1 MTGESHF
8 SEVFLDG
15 VRIPAANLLGGEGE
29 GWRVTQTTLNSE
41 RSSIAGGMGATP
53 AALISFARRFDGA
66 TADPL
71 VRQRLVDTHIRYEL
85 LRFLRYRSQ
94 TALSQGRR
102 PGGEASVMKLAFA
115 RYMKAL
121 TEAAVDTQGAY
132 GLLGG
137 ADVADDGMWLR
148 RFLHS
153 PSLRIA
159 GGSDQVQANIMG
171 ERVLGLPP
179 EPRTDK
185 DVAFRDLARRRS
197 SFRAMTEAPSAPV
210 LTKSQ
215 AARRE
220 RVVRA
225 ALELGAEGGYDAV
238 QMRDVATRAEVAL
251 GTIYRYFPSKDSL
264 LLAVMVHWLGDLER
278 RVSRRPPTGD
288 TTVERIMD
296 VMTRALGSMDRDP
309 RLTAAVIGAMTA
321 GDPASVP
328 AIEEVSRAMARTMQ
342 SAFPPDVDPA
352 LEAATAKVLGHVW
365 WSATISWANG
375 MGDIDW
381 VANELRVAAEL
392 LAERFD

>member
-1 MTGESHF
+1 MT
-8 SEVFLDG
+8 D
-15 VRIPAANLLGGEGE
+15 A
-29 GWRVTQTTLNSE
+29 
-41 RSSIAGGMGATP
+41 
-53 AALISFARRFDGA
+53 
-66 TADPL
+66 
-71 VRQRLVDTHIRYEL
+71 
-85 LRFLRYRSQ
+85 
-94 TALSQGRR
+94 
-102 PGGEASVMKLAFA
+102 
-115 RYMKAL
+115 
-121 TEAAVDTQGAY
+121 
-132 GLLGG
+132 
-137 ADVADDGMWLR
+137 
-148 RFLHS
+148 HS
-153 PSLRIA
+153 
-159 GGSDQVQANIMG
+159 
-171 ERVLGLPP
+171 
-179 EPRTDK
+179 
-185 DVAFRDLARRRS
+185 
-197 SFRAMTEAPSAPV
+197 PV

-264 LLAVMVHWLGDLER
+264 LLAVMVHWLGDLEQ

-328 AIEEVSRAMARTMQ
+328 AIDEVSQAMARIMQ

-375 MGDIDW
+375 MGDIEW
-381 VANELRVAAEL
+381 VAAELRVAAEL

>member
-1 MTGESHF
+1 
-8 SEVFLDG
+8 
-15 VRIPAANLLGGEGE
+15 
-29 GWRVTQTTLNSE
+29 
-41 RSSIAGGMGATP
+41 
-53 AALISFARRFDGA
+53 
-66 TADPL
+66 
-71 VRQRLVDTHIRYEL
+71 
-85 LRFLRYRSQ
+85 
-94 TALSQGRR
+94 
-102 PGGEASVMKLAFA
+102 
-115 RYMKAL
+115 
-121 TEAAVDTQGAY
+121 
-132 GLLGG
+132 
-137 ADVADDGMWLR
+137 
-148 RFLHS
+148 
-153 PSLRIA
+153 
-159 GGSDQVQANIMG
+159 
-171 ERVLGLPP
+171 
-179 EPRTDK
+179 
-185 DVAFRDLARRRS
+185 
-197 SFRAMTEAPSAPV
+197 MTEALSPV

-215 AARRE
+215 AARRG

-296 VMTRALGSMDRDP
+296 VMARALGSMDRDP

-342 SAFPPDVDPA
+342 SAFPPDIDPA

>member
-1 MTGESHF
+1 
-8 SEVFLDG
+8 
-15 VRIPAANLLGGEGE
+15 
-29 GWRVTQTTLNSE
+29 
-41 RSSIAGGMGATP
+41 
-53 AALISFARRFDGA
+53 
-66 TADPL
+66 
-71 VRQRLVDTHIRYEL
+71 
-85 LRFLRYRSQ
+85 
-94 TALSQGRR
+94 
-102 PGGEASVMKLAFA
+102 
-115 RYMKAL
+115 
-121 TEAAVDTQGAY
+121 
-132 GLLGG
+132 
-137 ADVADDGMWLR
+137 
-148 RFLHS
+148 
-153 PSLRIA
+153 
-159 GGSDQVQANIMG
+159 
-171 ERVLGLPP
+171 
-179 EPRTDK
+179 
-185 DVAFRDLARRRS
+185 
-197 SFRAMTEAPSAPV
+197 MTEARSAPV

-225 ALELGAEGGYDAV
+225 ALELGAEGGYEAV
-238 QMRDVATRAEVAL
+238 QMRDVATRADVAL

-264 LLAVMVHWLGDLER
+264 LLAVMVHWLGDLEQ

-328 AIEEVSRAMARTMQ
+328 AIDEVSQAMARIMQ

-381 VANELRVAAEL
+381 VADELRVAAEL